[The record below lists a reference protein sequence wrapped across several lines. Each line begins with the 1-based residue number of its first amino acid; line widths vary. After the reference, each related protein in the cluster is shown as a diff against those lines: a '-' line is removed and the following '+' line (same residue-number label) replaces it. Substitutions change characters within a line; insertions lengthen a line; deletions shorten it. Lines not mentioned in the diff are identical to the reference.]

1 MRTAGIDIGSIT
13 TKAAVLE
20 DGKVLGTK
28 VGFTGYNAGN
38 AGKKIYEELLQ
49 EIGIASDSIE
59 KIIATGYGRNSV
71 QFANK
76 AMTEIICHGAGAH
89 YLDPEIRTVIDVGGQ
104 DSKALVMDAK
114 GKVTDFVMNDKCAAG
129 TGRFLEVM
137 ARALEV
143 DLDVFGEL

>member
-76 AMTEIICHGAGAH
+76 AMTEIICHGAGATISI
-89 YLDPEIRTVIDVGGQ
+89 PRSGPSSTWGVRT
-104 DSKALVMDAK
+104 
-114 GKVTDFVMNDKCAAG
+114 
-129 TGRFLEVM
+129 
-137 ARALEV
+137 ARPSSWMQRARSRISS
-143 DLDVFGEL
+143 